1 MKHALWTLKNQ
12 QFSVDLHAQICE
24 SRSKQVYEPFDR
36 KMNMFF
42 DTAHVVV
49 ENNPVINKA
58 YKVAAYQLWV
68 RLQLHWEGDITPV
81 VHL

>member
-1 MKHALWTLKNQ
+1 M
-12 QFSVDLHAQICE
+12 VDLHAQICE

-36 KMNMFF
+36 KMSMSMFF

-68 RLQLHWEGDITPV
+68 RLQLLWEGDITPV
-81 VHL
+81 AHL